1 MKLLFYIIG
10 FYSCIGFLYTQEEQ
24 DGQVFNTPPTNL
36 NCFGAFNLC
45 GNHNI
50 VQKVSSKEENRPC
63 NLGRTTLYYFFKS
76 SSDGLSSV
84 GNISTSSESSY
95 RVYGPFDEFQDGC
108 DRINSLSLN
117 TDHSEP
123 QNSYEVQANAQQDK
137 YYLVEVTIY
146 NCDFSLNFN
155 INERNLNCQREIGCE
170 NCIPQFNPGKG
181 KYIVSAWAKQED
193 VLPSITSYD
202 FPHVRFTFPSSSLT
216 FDFYP
221 SGQIIDGWQRIE
233 GTFEVN
239 SGDMILELLC
249 DGGTCYFDDIRIFP
263 YDGSMIS
270 YVYDPITLRL
280 VAELDERNYAKIYEY
295 DEEGKLIRV
304 KKETE
309 KGIMTI
315 QENRENSVKQ

>member
-1 MKLLFYIIG
+1 MKLLFY
-10 FYSCIGFLYTQEEQ
+10 FLVFQSCIGIIFSQEENI
-24 DGQVFNTPPTNL
+24 VRKFNTPPTNI
-36 NCFGAFNLC
+36 NCFGAFDLC
-45 GNHNI
+45 GSHNI
-50 VQKVSSKEENRPC
+50 EQKVSSKEENRPC
-63 NLGRTTLYYFFKS
+63 HMGRTTLYYFFKS
-76 SSDGLSSV
+76 STDGLSSV

-95 RVYGPFDEFQDGC
+95 HIYGPFDEFQDGC
-108 DRINSLSLN
+108 DRINSLSLKS
-117 TDHSEP
+117 DHSEP
-123 QNSYEVQANAQQDK
+123 QNSYEVQVDAQQDK

-146 NCDFSLNFN
+146 SCDFN
-155 INERNLNCQREIGCE
+155 INFKINERILNCEREIGCE

-181 KYIVSAWAKQED
+181 KYIVSAWVKQEGA
-193 VLPSITSYD
+193 LPSITSYD
-202 FPHVRFTFPSSSLT
+202 YVYIKIYFPSSSLA

-239 SGDMILELLC
+239 SEDMILELVSE
-249 DGGTCYFDDIRIFP
+249 GGDFYYDDIRIFP